1 MSQGRIRQ
9 AHISS
14 HRTACRRT
22 ELPYRRYM
30 ADDRRQTSPRYT
42 CRTFRRRPTQH
53 RTEAHCRPQQRQR
66 EPHTR
71 VSVYLLSGSR
81 RFLLANCRGDGQTV
95 MVPSLSP
102 FAFFG
107 AVPRQSPSQIP
118 PIRRCRK
125 SAGRISTK
133 KHLVPC
139 VRTYRGDRRSERHRC
154 NKKNGSG
161 KKNGTKQ
168 GAGDGRTKTLVPI
181 RTDDGQHICVCQL
194 ALNEEQWRPRQR
206 SERLLPDSATS

>member
-1 MSQGRIRQ
+1 MAKYAQTNRRIYMSQGRIRQ

-71 VSVYLLSGSR
+71 VSG
-81 RFLLANCRGDGQTV
+81 
-95 MVPSLSP
+95 LSP
-102 FAFFG
+102 QREPPVPPRQLQRRRPDGHGSFPLAVRLFRCG
-107 AVPRQSPSQIP
+107 AAPISIPDTAHPPMSKVCWAYIHQKTPRPVRPNVPR
-118 PIRRCRK
+118 
-125 SAGRISTK
+125 
-133 KHLVPC
+133 
-139 VRTYRGDRRSERHRC
+139 
-154 NKKNGSG
+154 
-161 KKNGTKQ
+161 
-168 GAGDGRTKTLVPI
+168 
-181 RTDDGQHICVCQL
+181 
-194 ALNEEQWRPRQR
+194 
-206 SERLLPDSATS
+206 